1 MTVKVSNI
9 AVKVLK
15 VDDEDNVVSYAIKA
29 DITNMKDDEYSEED
43 VSVEIQ
49 GVDEDGFE
57 IISVYLSGNVQF
69 NTTKTLTDRE
79 DYQDKDEFDQVV
91 KWQFVP
97 FRSI

>member
-69 NTTKTLTDRE
+69 NTNKTLTDRE

-91 KWQFVP
+91 KWQFV
-97 FRSI
+97 S

>member
-79 DYQDKDEFDQVV
+79 DYQDKDECDQVV
-91 KWQFVP
+91 KWQFV
-97 FRSI
+97 S

>member
-79 DYQDKDEFDQVV
+79 DYQDKNEFDQVV
-91 KWQFVP
+91 KWQFVH
-97 FRSI
+97 

>member
-1 MTVKVSNI
+1 MNIKVSNI

-15 VDDEDNVVSYAIKA
+15 VDDEDNEVSYAVKA
-29 DITNMKDDEYSEED
+29 DITNIKDDEYSEENI
-43 VSVEIQ
+43 SVEIQ

-57 IISVYLSGNVQF
+57 IISVYLSGKVQF

-91 KWQFVP
+91 KWQFVN
-97 FRSI
+97 

>member
-1 MTVKVSNI
+1 MTIKVSNI

-15 VDDEDNVVSYAIKA
+15 VDDEDNEVSYAVKA
-29 DITNMKDDEYSEED
+29 DITNIKDDEYSEEN

-57 IISVYLSGNVQF
+57 IVSVYLSGNVQF

-91 KWQFVP
+91 KWQFV
-97 FRSI
+97 S

>member
-1 MTVKVSNI
+1 MTIKVSNI

-15 VDDEDNVVSYAIKA
+15 VDDEDNEFSYAVKA
-29 DITNMKDDEYSEED
+29 DITNIKDDEYSEEN

-57 IISVYLSGNVQF
+57 IVSVYLSGNVQF

-91 KWQFVP
+91 KWQFV
-97 FRSI
+97 S

>member
-69 NTTKTLTDRE
+69 RCCRLL
-79 DYQDKDEFDQVV
+79 FLH
-91 KWQFVP
+91 
-97 FRSI
+97 FRF

>member
-49 GVDEDGFE
+49 GVDEEGFE

-79 DYQDKDEFDQVV
+79 DYFKI
-91 KWQFVP
+91 KTNLIK
-97 FRSI
+97 S

>member
-15 VDDEDNVVSYAIKA
+15 VDDEDNEVSYAVKA
-29 DITNMKDDEYSEED
+29 DITNIKDDEYSEEN

-57 IISVYLSGNVQF
+57 IVSVYLSGNVQF

-91 KWQFVP
+91 K
-97 FRSI
+97 

>member
-91 KWQFVP
+91 KWQFVN
-97 FRSI
+97 

>member
-91 KWQFVP
+91 KWQFVH
-97 FRSI
+97 

>member
-1 MTVKVSNI
+1 MTIKVSNI

-15 VDDEDNVVSYAIKA
+15 VDDEDNEVSYAVKA
-29 DITNMKDDEYSEED
+29 DITNIKDDEYSEEN

-91 KWQFVP
+91 KWQFV
-97 FRSI
+97 S

>member
-1 MTVKVSNI
+1 MTIKVSNI
-9 AVKVLK
+9 TVKVLK
-15 VDDEDNVVSYAIKA
+15 VDDEDNKVSYAVKA
-29 DITNMKDDEYSEED
+29 DITNIKDDEYSEED

-91 KWQFVP
+91 KWQFVH
-97 FRSI
+97 

>member
-9 AVKVLK
+9 ADKVLK

-91 KWQFVP
+91 KWQFVH
-97 FRSI
+97 

>member
-1 MTVKVSNI
+1 MTIKVSNI

-15 VDDEDNVVSYAIKA
+15 VDDEDNEVSYAIKA

-79 DYQDKDEFDQVV
+79 DYQDKDEFYQVV
-91 KWQFVP
+91 KWQFV
-97 FRSI
+97 S

>member
-1 MTVKVSNI
+1 MTIKVSNI

-15 VDDEDNVVSYAIKA
+15 VDDEDNEVSYAVKA
-29 DITNMKDDEYSEED
+29 DITNIKDDEYSEEN

-57 IISVYLSGNVQF
+57 IVSVYLSGNVQF

-91 KWQFVP
+91 KWQYC
-97 FRSI
+97 

>member
-91 KWQFVP
+91 KWQFV
-97 FRSI
+97 S